1 MHLSESEVER
11 FYTIWFPL
19 LHFVNQHRKVVPSF
33 PKEWRNANV
42 SPEVAVPIRNALWED
57 DTLREA
63 FIGENPAR
71 LSIDDLALVGSWK
84 DRISDPAEYRAG
96 APIA

>member
-1 MHLSESEVER
+1 VHLAEKEVVR
-11 FYTIWFPL
+11 FYHIWFSL
-19 LHFVNQHRKVVPSF
+19 LHFVNQRRKVAPSF

-57 DTLREA
+57 DALREA

-71 LSIDDLALVGSWK
+71 LSIDDLALVESWK
-84 DRISDPAEYRAG
+84 HRIANDFFIFRHLKKY
-96 APIA
+96 